1 VELIELCPDG
11 GQRRLGGVPPFLD
24 DSRSLPELEYPEGA
38 QIGKARRSGLPL
50 DDRDYQIPFPF
61 TGKIN
66 KLTIAVDQPKLTPED
81 VKKLK
86 EAEARA
92 ADAR

>member
-1 VELIELCPDG
+1 MVG
-11 GQRRLGGVPPFLD
+11 
-24 DSRSLPELEYPEGA
+24 SAASAAYLPSSMIPA
-38 QIGKARRSGLPL
+38 AFQNSSTQKARRSGLPL